1 MVGWFYGHMTVAQF
15 AISFVFPLL
24 SCFLS
29 KACFACIVIS
39 SLHNSSFTRPIILS
53 SLLTQLCT
61 SLSLQELQQQHILS
75 IQSHSAISQEAT
87 AAKAGKETICNVR
100 SLRTRTGS
108 HKTTVG
114 RLCESQGWG
123 SFFPKEIATAYKHY
137 LCCMLLQYHGFVCPC
152 TQPIKWLHHERMIG
166 GCLIP
171 CDTTD
176 YARLRVW
183 VESISLGRQ
192 WSLQIGSQYLLN
204 PKWISDWVDEPS

>member
-75 IQSHSAISQEAT
+75 IQSQSAISQEAT

-123 SFFPKEIATAYKHY
+123 SFFLKEIATAYQHFLCLKRSAQLTHLTKVSCSDLFYHDSYKQNISRGSGTFY
-137 LCCMLLQYHGFVCPC
+137 LAFTQPAYCGFVRPC
-152 TQPIKWLHHERMIG
+152 T
-166 GCLIP
+166 
-171 CDTTD
+171 CDAGKID
-176 YARLRVW
+176 KK
-183 VESISLGRQ
+183 E
-192 WSLQIGSQYLLN
+192 N
-204 PKWISDWVDEPS
+204 